1 MPQGEITAAYETL
14 PACACALCGAASPLG
29 EQTAR
34 AASAPVD
41 NAIFDADQAIDGLLS
56 GVKWATTSLTFSFP
70 DSASDYAYRGYLNV
84 RDTFAPATEGL
95 AEAARAGFAFYAEV
109 SGLEFAELTGAADA
123 EADLMIGRSSAPGTA
138 FAYFPFSG
146 DEGGDAWFNR
156 TDYNDPVSGS
166 YAWATVLHEIGH
178 ALGLKHGHETG
189 GAGAVPYAFDSHE
202 FTLMTYRSYVG
213 SSGSAY
219 TNGSASGP
227 QTPMMLDIAAI
238 QRLYGANFEHRA
250 GDDVYAFSPESGRM
264 AVNGVL
270 QEETRG
276 NVVFRTIWDGGGEDL
291 YDFSAFERAL
301 AIDLA
306 PGGFVDLDPGG
317 TAQRAFLG
325 GGVHARGHV
334 FNALEFEGDAR
345 SLIEHARGGGGADL
359 ILGNRAGNRLEGLGG
374 DDSLDGLAGSDTLVG
389 GAGADLFRFDLG
401 ASAFGD
407 VDLILDLDF
416 GEGDRLELL
425 GLPEES
431 IAGVFLFEEGGGA
444 TISSLEDLRALSG
457 AGGFTLAEAEAGAA
471 ALVLS
476 AEALNQT
483 IILGAIAF
491 ADLFPAPAEPE
502 AEGAADFDVAS
513 GEAPAASAE
522 EPGEAASEPEPP
534 VEPTPAD
541 PDLPADPT
549 PEDPADEPGADLPD
563 APAEPTAEDPS
574 GEPETE
580 PPAEPTPEDPAD
592 EPVTD
597 LPDAP
602 AEPRAEDPSGEPET
616 ELPAEP
622 TPDEPA
628 DEPVTDLPDAPAEP
642 TTDDPS
648 EEPKPEPPAEPTPED
663 PADEPVTELPDAPA
677 EPRAED
683 PSGEPKPE
691 PPAEPTPEDPADE
704 PVTDLPDA
712 PAEPKAVDPSDES
725 ETEPPADLTAADPA
739 DEFRPDPPTLP
750 PPPVPPVRIPV
761 EPSDRESDLSIL
773 TDPGGDPPAP
783 VRIRGAAADET
794 LTGGAGDEVIAGRG
808 GDDRVRGRGG
818 DDTVKGQAG
827 EDTLNGGAG
836 DDLLKGGAESDRIL
850 GAAGADRLV
859 GQRGDDKLRGGGGD
873 DALRGGAGADSLW
886 GQAGDDELTGGAGR
900 DRFFF
905 RPGGGDDVITDFTRG
920 EDRMVI
926 DGPGAAFGAL
936 LIEAGAE
943 GAVIRFADY
952 SVTLAGVDAAALSA
966 DDFLF

>member
-1 MPQGEITAAYETL
+1 MPQGEITAAYETQ

-34 AASAPVD
+34 ATSAPVD
-41 NAIFDADQAIDGLLS
+41 AAIFDADQAVDGLLS
-56 GVKWATTSLTFSFP
+56 GVKWAMTSLTFSFP
-70 DSASDYAYRGYLNV
+70 DSAFDYAYRGYLNV

-109 SGLEFAELTGAADA
+109 SGLDFTELNGAADA

-156 TDYNDPVSGS
+156 NDYNDPVSGS

-238 QRLYGANFEHRA
+238 QRLYGANFEHRV
-250 GDDVYAFSPESGRM
+250 GDDVYAFTPDSGRM

-276 NVVFRTIWDGGGEDL
+276 DIVFRTIWDGGGEDL
-291 YDFSAFERAL
+291 YDFSAFDRAL

-401 ASAFGD
+401 VSAFGD

-431 IAGVFLFEEGGGA
+431 IAGSFFFGPGGGA
-444 TISSLEDLRALSG
+444 TISSLEDLQTLSG

-476 AEALNQT
+476 AEALSQT

-491 ADLFPAPAEPE
+491 ADLFPAPMEPE
-502 AEGAADFDVAS
+502 AEGAADLDVAS
-513 GEAPAASAE
+513 EEAPAADPEGPS
-522 EPGEAASEPEPP
+522 EAAPQPESLVEVAPAEPDPTVEPSPEDPSDVLVTVEPEPP
-534 VEPTPAD
+534 AD
-541 PDLPADPT
+541 PKAG
-549 PEDPADEPGADLPD
+549 DPADEPR
-563 APAEPTAEDPS
+563 
-574 GEPETE
+574 
-580 PPAEPTPEDPAD
+580 AEPTP
-592 EPVTD
+592 V
-597 LPDAP
+597 
-602 AEPRAEDPSGEPET
+602 
-616 ELPAEP
+616 
-622 TPDEPA
+622 
-628 DEPVTDLPDAPAEP
+628 
-642 TTDDPS
+642 
-648 EEPKPEPPAEPTPED
+648 PPA
-663 PADEPVTELPDAPA
+663 
-677 EPRAED
+677 
-683 PSGEPKPE
+683 
-691 PPAEPTPEDPADE
+691 
-704 PVTDLPDA
+704 
-712 PAEPKAVDPSDES
+712 
-725 ETEPPADLTAADPA
+725 
-739 DEFRPDPPTLP
+739 
-750 PPPVPPVRIPV
+750 PVPPVRTPI
-761 EPSDRESDLSIL
+761 EPSHRDSDLSIL
-773 TDPGGDPPAP
+773 ADPGDDAPAP

-808 GDDRVRGRGG
+808 GDDRMRARGG

-827 EDTLNGGAG
+827 ADTLNGGAG
-836 DDLLKGGAESDRIL
+836 DDLLRGGADSDRIL
-850 GAAGADRLV
+850 GAAGGDRLF

-905 RPGGGDDVITDFTRG
+905 RPGGGDDLVTDFTQG
-920 EDRMVI
+920 ADRIVI
-926 DGPGAAFGAL
+926 AGPGAAFGAL
-936 LIEAGAE
+936 QIEAAAE
-943 GAVIRFADY
+943 GTMIRFADY
-952 SVTLAGVDAAALSA
+952 SVTLAGVEAAALSA

>member
-41 NAIFDADQAIDGLLS
+41 NALFDADQAVDGLLS

-250 GDDVYAFSPESGRM
+250 GDDVYAFSPDSGRM

-276 NVVFRTIWDGGGEDL
+276 DVVFRTIWDGGGDDL
-291 YDFSAFERAL
+291 YDFSAFERGL

-359 ILGNRAGNRLEGLGG
+359 ILGNRAGNRLEGLDG

-389 GAGADLFRFDLG
+389 GAGADLFRFDL
-401 ASAFGD
+401 ASSAFGD

-431 IAGVFLFEEGGGA
+431 VAGVFLFDAGGGA

-457 AGGFTLAEAEAGAA
+457 AGGFSLAEAEAGAA

-476 AEALNQT
+476 AEALSQT

-491 ADLFPAPAEPE
+491 ADLFPAPPAPE
-502 AEGAADFDVAS
+502 AEGADEVELSAGDAPATS
-513 GEAPAASAE
+513 PEEPAPAA
-522 EPGEAASEPEPP
+522 PEPEPP
-534 VEPTPAD
+534 VEPTPAE
-541 PDLPADPT
+541 PEPPADPV
-549 PEDPADEPGADLPD
+549 PDDPADEPGADEPDADLPD
-563 APAEPTAEDPS
+563 APAEPT
-574 GEPETE
+574 
-580 PPAEPTPEDPAD
+580 
-592 EPVTD
+592 
-597 LPDAP
+597 PDD
-602 AEPRAEDPSGEPET
+602 R
-616 ELPAEP
+616 
-622 TPDEPA
+622 PDEL
-628 DEPVTDLPDAPAEP
+628 VTAE
-642 TTDDPS
+642 
-648 EEPKPEPPAEPTPED
+648 PEPP
-663 PADEPVTELPDAPA
+663 
-677 EPRAED
+677 
-683 PSGEPKPE
+683 
-691 PPAEPTPEDPADE
+691 
-704 PVTDLPDA
+704 
-712 PAEPKAVDPSDES
+712 VDPSPVD
-725 ETEPPADLTAADPA
+725 PP

-750 PPPVPPVRIPV
+750 PPPVPPVRLPV
-761 EPSDRESDLSIL
+761 EPSDRESDLSVL
-773 TDPGGDPPAP
+773 ADPGGDAPAP

-859 GQRGDDKLRGGGGD
+859 GQRGDDALRGGGGD
-873 DALRGGAGADSLW
+873 DVLRGGAGADRLW

-952 SVTLAGVDAAALSA
+952 SVTLAGVDAASLSA
-966 DDFLF
+966 QDFLF